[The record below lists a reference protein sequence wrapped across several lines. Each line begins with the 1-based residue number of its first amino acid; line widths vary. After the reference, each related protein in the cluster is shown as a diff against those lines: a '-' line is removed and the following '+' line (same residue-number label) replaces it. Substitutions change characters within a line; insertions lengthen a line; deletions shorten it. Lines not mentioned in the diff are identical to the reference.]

1 MKNNYAIILSILT
14 VFILIALKVFNNIQK
29 KNNNKAFY
37 NISFNEGIELN
48 QIEIIS
54 SKKIDLIEKNNNL
67 KSVLN
72 DNENKDYIYRLV
84 FEDKIELQ
92 NFKTNAFNDLLSKN
106 DDILEQQFSSC
117 IKEIEREIVRKSI
130 LEKSERIDGRN
141 LDKVRDISCE
151 VGVFDNVHGSALFI
165 RGETQAL
172 VFTTLGTSQDEQI
185 LDRIDGEFREKFM
198 LHYNFPPYS
207 VNEVGRIG
215 STGRREIGHGKLAWR
230 ALNPILSQI
239 EDIRIQSV

>member
-1 MKNNYAIILSILT
+1 MDDLISVIIMLLSGYAIRYALIFSGQMWAKSFAQTVSFFILPIITFVITKTIYGNIALSLGMIGALSIVRFRHPVKSALELIIYFDLITIGIAASVKNNYAIILSILT
-14 VFILIALKVFNNIQK
+14 VVILITLKVFNNIQK

-92 NFKTNAFNDLLSKN
+92 NFKN
-106 DDILEQQFSSC
+106 
-117 IKEIEREIVRKSI
+117 EIE
-130 LEKSERIDGRN
+130 N
-141 LDKVRDISCE
+141 LDGLKK
-151 VGVFDNVHGSALFI
+151 
-165 RGETQAL
+165 
-172 VFTTLGTSQDEQI
+172 
-185 LDRIDGEFREKFM
+185 ID
-198 LHYNFPPYS
+198 
-207 VNEVGRIG
+207 VNYI
-215 STGRREIGHGKLAWR
+215 
-230 ALNPILSQI
+230 
-239 EDIRIQSV
+239 